1 MNTHIKQRL
10 IGLLVF
16 LLLGAI
22 LAPVLFRS
30 PEQVR
35 VALDLQIPDQPELD
49 IAPPAPVVS
58 SDEVERVREQIG
70 DAREE
75 VVEAAEAQAERVQAG
90 EPDPEAAPSEPF
102 TPTGWVVQVA
112 SFTDRSNAV
121 SLQTRLQAA
130 DYNAFVRDTVQDEVT
145 YYRVFA
151 GPEIKRA
158 EASALLNRLGSDP
171 RFKLNG
177 LLLPYT
183 L

>member
-16 LLLGAI
+16 ILLGAI

-35 VALDLQIPDQPELD
+35 VALDLDIPEQPRLEM
-49 IAPPAPVVS
+49 APPAPVVS
-58 SDEVERVREQIG
+58 QDDVEQVREQMQQ
-70 DAREE
+70 AREE
-75 VVEAAEAQAERVQAG
+75 LVAEAEQEAEREEDGEPAAEQR
-90 EPDPEAAPSEPF
+90 PSEPF

-121 SLQTRLQAA
+121 ALQTRLHAA
-130 DYNAFVRDTVQDEVT
+130 DYNAFVRETVQDEVT

-158 EASALLNRLGSDP
+158 EASALLDRLGSDP

-177 LLLPYT
+177 LLLPYS